1 MTYISAQP
9 ELTSSWDDI
18 CFPVEP
24 LLLSDLLP
32 DYDIIA
38 TDRQKLIV
46 GQPVGGRKTLFGI
59 QSADY
64 TIIPNRAIQEVVDEV
79 ISQYQLLIKHTNTGE
94 FSISIILPTSISVG
108 KEQLQ
113 RTITITNS
121 YNGRTPFAIQGQ
133 SLTALLDPSTQL
145 GSSVYRNVCQN
156 GLLGWADS
164 FSDLAAYQS
173 WLKHWSKGPKKTPA
187 PKATSDPARPQR
199 SMADRRNL
207 HQSAVTISLF
217 QQQLHELLVDH
228 LATGATLT
236 AIVYGHFQQ
245 TNMADN
251 HENVLRGLPLPVQ
264 LIKQAR
270 ERLRLEERLLKA
282 APSCWLLYNAVN
294 YALFTARSSLT
305 LNDRYRLD
313 ERVFHQLAA
322 QAYAPAN

>member
-9 ELTSSWDDI
+9 ELTTSWDDI

-46 GQPVGGRKTLFGI
+46 GHPAGGRKTMFGI

-64 TIIPNRAIQEVVDEV
+64 TIIPNSAIREVVDEL
-79 ISQYQLLIKHTNTGE
+79 IPAYELLIKYTNTGE
-94 FSISIILPTSISVG
+94 FSISIILPTSLSVG
-108 KEQLQ
+108 SEQLQ
-113 RTITITNS
+113 RSLTITNS
-121 YNGRTPFAIQGQ
+121 YNGKTPFSIQGQ
-133 SLTALLDPSTQL
+133 SLTALLDPSTHL

-164 FSDLAAYQS
+164 FTDLATYQT
-173 WLKHWSKGPKKTPA
+173 WLGHWAKGSPKTPSAKA
-187 PKATSDPARPQR
+187 PLAPSRPQR
-199 SMADRRNL
+199 SAPDIRKL
-207 HQSAVTISLF
+207 HHSTLTLSRF
-217 QQQLHELLVDH
+217 QQQLHELLLDH
-228 LATGATLT
+228 LTTGTTLT
-236 AIVYGHFQQ
+236 ATVYDHFQQ
-245 TNMADN
+245 TDVDGT
-251 HENVLRGLPLPVQ
+251 HETILRKLPVPVQ

-270 ERLRLEERLLKA
+270 ERLRLEERLLNA

-313 ERVFHQLAA
+313 ERVFHHLAA
-322 QAYAPAN
+322 QAYA

>member
-9 ELTSSWDDI
+9 ELSTSWEDI

-46 GQPVGGRKTLFGI
+46 GQLAGGRKTLFGI

-64 TIIPNRAIQEVVDEV
+64 TIIPNRAIQEVVDEL
-79 ISQYQLLIKHTNTGE
+79 IPDYQLLIKHTNTGE
-94 FSISIILPTSISVG
+94 FSISIILPTSVSVG
-108 KEQLQ
+108 KEELQ
-113 RTITITNS
+113 RSLTITNS
-121 YNGRTPFAIQGQ
+121 YNGKTPFGIQGQ
-133 SLTALLDPSTQL
+133 SLTALLDPLTHL

-164 FSDLAAYQS
+164 FTDLPAYQT
-173 WLKHWSKGPKKTPA
+173 WLGHWAKGPQKVPATKTPA
-187 PKATSDPARPQR
+187 APARPQR
-199 SMADRRNL
+199 FTTDIRKL
-207 HQSAVTISLF
+207 HQSAITIPRF
-217 QQQLHELLVDH
+217 QQQLHTLLLEH
-228 LATGATLT
+228 LTTGTTLT
-236 AIVYGHFQQ
+236 ATVYDHFQL
-245 TNMADN
+245 TNMAGN
-251 HENVLRGLPLPVQ
+251 HENVLRHLPLPVQ

-270 ERLRLEERLLKA
+270 ERLRLEERLLNSP
-282 APSCWLLYNAVN
+282 PSCWLLYNAVN

-313 ERVFHQLAA
+313 ERVFHHLAA
-322 QAYAPAN
+322 QAYA

>member
-9 ELTSSWDDI
+9 ELSTTWEDI

-46 GQPVGGRKTLFGI
+46 GQRAGGRKTLFGI

-64 TIIPNRAIQEVVDEV
+64 TIIPNRAIQEVVDEL
-79 ISQYQLLIKHTNTGE
+79 IPDYQLLIKHTNTGE
-94 FSISIILPTSISVG
+94 FSISVILPAALSVG
-108 KEQLQ
+108 TEQLQ
-113 RTITITNS
+113 RSLIITNS
-121 YNGRTPFAIQGQ
+121 YNGKTPFSIQGQ
-133 SLTALLDPSTQL
+133 SLTALLDPSTHL

-164 FSDLAAYQS
+164 FADLDAYQT
-173 WLKHWSKGPKKTPA
+173 WLGHWAKGSLKTVALKTTVPH
-187 PKATSDPARPQR
+187 PSRPQR
-199 SMADRRNL
+199 STPDIRKL
-207 HQSAVTISLF
+207 HQSALTIPLF

-228 LATGATLT
+228 LTTGATLT
-236 AIVYGHFQQ
+236 ATVYDHFQQ
-245 TNMADN
+245 TNMAGN
-251 HENVLRGLPLPVQ
+251 HENVLRKLPVPVQ
-264 LIKQAR
+264 LIKQAH
-270 ERLRLEERLLKA
+270 ERLRLEERLLSSP
-282 APSCWLLYNAVN
+282 PSCWLIYNAVN

-313 ERVFHQLAA
+313 ERVFHHLAA
-322 QAYAPAN
+322 QAYA

>member
-9 ELTSSWDDI
+9 ELSTAWEDI

-32 DYDIIA
+32 DYDIMA

-46 GQPVGGRKTLFGI
+46 GQLAGGRKTLFGI

-64 TIIPNRAIQEVVDEV
+64 TIIPNRAIQEVVDEL
-79 ISQYQLLIKHTNTGE
+79 IPDYQLLIKHTNTGE
-94 FSISIILPTSISVG
+94 FSISIILPASLLVG
-108 KEQLQ
+108 TEQLQ
-113 RTITITNS
+113 RSLTITNS
-121 YNGRTPFAIQGQ
+121 YNGKTPFSIQGQ
-133 SLTALLDPSTQL
+133 SLTALLDPSTHL

-164 FSDLAAYQS
+164 FTDLVTYKT
-173 WLKHWSKGPKKTPA
+173 WLGHWAKGSQKTTSAKTLSA
-187 PKATSDPARPQR
+187 PSRPQR
-199 SMADRRNL
+199 SAPDIRKL
-207 HQSAVTISLF
+207 HQSALTIPLF

-228 LATGATLT
+228 LTTGTTLT
-236 AIVYGHFQQ
+236 ATVYDHFLQ
-245 TNMADN
+245 TNMAGI
-251 HENVLRGLPLPVQ
+251 HENVLQKLPVPVQ

-270 ERLRLEERLLKA
+270 ERLRLEERLLNSP
-282 APSCWLLYNAVN
+282 PSCWLLYNAVN

-313 ERVFHQLAA
+313 ERVFHHLAA
-322 QAYAPAN
+322 QAYA

>member
-9 ELTSSWDDI
+9 NLSSSWEDI

-46 GQPVGGRKTLFGI
+46 GQLRGGRKTLFGI

-64 TIIPNRAIQEVVDEV
+64 TIIPNRAIQEVVDEL
-79 ISQYQLLIKHTNTGE
+79 IPDYQLLIKHTNTGE

-108 KEQLQ
+108 NEQLQ
-113 RTITITNS
+113 RSLTITNS
-121 YNGRTPFAIQGQ
+121 YNGKTPFAIQGQ
-133 SLTALLDPSTQL
+133 PLTALLDPSTHL

-164 FSDLAAYQS
+164 FIDLPSYQT
-173 WLKHWSKGPKKTPA
+173 WLGHWTKGVQKTPVPKKPA
-187 PKATSDPARPQR
+187 ATARPQR
-199 SMADRRNL
+199 PTADIRKL
-207 HQSAVTISLF
+207 HQSSITIPLF
-217 QQQLHELLVDH
+217 QQQLHELLADH
-228 LATGATLT
+228 LTTGSTLT
-236 AIVYGHFQQ
+236 ASVYDHFQQ
-245 TNMADN
+245 TIMAGN
-251 HENVLRGLPLPVQ
+251 YENILRDLPLPVQ

-270 ERLRLEERLLKA
+270 ERLRLEERLLNLP
-282 APSCWLLYNAVN
+282 PSSWLLYNAVN

-313 ERVFHQLAA
+313 ERVFHYLAA
-322 QAYAPAN
+322 KAYA

>member
-9 ELTSSWDDI
+9 ELSTSWEDI

-46 GQPVGGRKTLFGI
+46 GQLAGGRKTLFGI

-64 TIIPNRAIQEVVDEV
+64 TIIPNRAIQEVVDEL
-79 ISQYQLLIKHTNTGE
+79 IPDYQLLIKHTNTGE
-94 FSISIILPTSISVG
+94 FSISIILPASLSVG
-108 KEQLQ
+108 TEQLQ
-113 RTITITNS
+113 RSLTITNS
-121 YNGRTPFAIQGQ
+121 YNGKTPFSIQGQ
-133 SLTALLDPSTQL
+133 SLTALLDPSIHL

-164 FSDLAAYQS
+164 FADLAAYQT
-173 WLKHWSKGPKKTPA
+173 WLGHWAKGPQKTPSA
-187 PKATSDPARPQR
+187 KTPSAPARPQR
-199 SMADRRNL
+199 STPDIRKL
-207 HQSAVTISLF
+207 HQSALTIPLF
-217 QQQLHELLVDH
+217 QQQLHELLLDH
-228 LATGATLT
+228 LTTGVTLT
-236 AIVYGHFQQ
+236 ATVYDQFQQ
-245 TNMADN
+245 TDMAGI
-251 HENVLRGLPLPVQ
+251 HEHVLRELPVPVQ

-270 ERLRLEERLLKA
+270 ERLRLEERLLNSP
-282 APSCWLLYNAVN
+282 PSCWLLYNAVN

-313 ERVFHQLAA
+313 ERVFHHLAA
-322 QAYAPAN
+322 QAFA